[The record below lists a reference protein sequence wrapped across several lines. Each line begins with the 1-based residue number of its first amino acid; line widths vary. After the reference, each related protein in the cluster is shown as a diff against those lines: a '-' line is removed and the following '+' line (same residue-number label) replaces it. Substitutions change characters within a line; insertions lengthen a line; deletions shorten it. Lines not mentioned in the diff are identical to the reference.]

1 MKYYNGKTIKRRFRM
16 RPMIIVLLGF
26 LVVMAVGA
34 FFLALPVS
42 NTDGKWMNFTHAVFW
57 AMNGVCGT
65 GLVVTPTAMS
75 FTGFGQ
81 AVLLLLIQFGG
92 LGFMTIATFV
102 FIIIRKRITL
112 KDRIAIQEAL
122 GQDQI
127 KGVVRLVRNIIIMTL
142 IIEIAGMGLLTP
154 FFCVK
159 NGAVGVWQALFTS
172 VSAFCNAG
180 FDILGRAGNEYG
192 SLTDY
197 NGNYGIIA
205 IVSLIAILGS
215 FGFPV
220 IDDILKCKFRYKRY
234 RFHTKAVLIVSLS
247 IMTFGTLFFLASEF
261 NSPATAGMNGGEKL
275 LNSMFQSV
283 TASSTAGYSSLD
295 QTKLSG
301 AGAVMST
308 VIMFIGS
315 SPCSTGG
322 GIKTTTFAVLVLMG
336 WSGLRGKDEITVGMR
351 SISFK
356 TGLRAV
362 AVLMLGSALILTG
375 VSIINAT
382 DGISPVG
389 YVLYDTVSAFTT
401 TGLSMGIVPGLS
413 NAALY
418 VLAVVMFIGRL
429 GPLSIGLMFSKQERT
444 GLKFPPANIMIG

>member
-1 MKYYNGKTIKRRFRM
+1 MKSTLKHTPKKRFNL
-16 RPMIIVLLGF
+16 RPMMIVFLGF
-26 LVVMAVGA
+26 LVVMFVGA
-34 FFLALPVS
+34 FLLALPAS
-42 NTDGKWMNFTHAVFW
+42 NTDGEWMGFTHAVFW

-65 GLVVTPTAMS
+65 GLVVTPTALS

-81 AVLLLLIQFGG
+81 AILLLLIQFGG
-92 LGFMTIATFV
+92 LGFMTFATFL

-142 IIEIAGMGLLTP
+142 IIEVIGAAALTP
-154 FFCVK
+154 FFCVE
-159 NGAVGVWQALFTS
+159 NGAIGVWQALFTS
-172 VSAFCNAG
+172 ISAFCNAG
-180 FDILGRAGNEYG
+180 FDILGRVGNEYG

-197 NGNYGIIA
+197 NGNAGILL
-205 IVSLIAILGS
+205 IVALIAILGS

-247 IMTFGTLFFLASEF
+247 IMTFGTFFFLASEF

-275 LNSMFQSV
+275 LNSMFQAV

-295 QTKLSG
+295 QTRLSPSG
-301 AGAVMST
+301 MVMSI

-322 GIKTTTFAVLVLMG
+322 GIKTTTFAVLLLMC
-336 WSGLRGKDEITVGMR
+336 WSGVRGKSEIVIGKR
-351 SISFK
+351 SINFK
-356 TGLRAV
+356 TGLRAI
-362 AVLMLGSALILTG
+362 AVLMLGSTLIITG
-375 VSIINAT
+375 VAIISAT

-401 TGLSMGIVPGLS
+401 TGLSMGIVPCLS
-413 NAALY
+413 SAALY

-429 GPLSIGLMFSKQERT
+429 GPLSIGMMFAKEDKSGIKY
-444 GLKFPPANIMIG
+444 PYANIMIG

>member
-1 MKYYNGKTIKRRFRM
+1 ML
-16 RPMIIVLLGF
+16 IVLLGF
-26 LVVMAVGA
+26 LAVMFVGA

-42 NTDGKWMNFTHAVFW
+42 NTDGKWMKFTYAVFW

-65 GLVVTPTAMS
+65 GLVVQPTALS

-81 AVLLLLIQFGG
+81 GVLFLLIQFGG

-142 IIEIAGMGLLTP
+142 IIELVGAAALTP

-159 NGAVGVWQALFTS
+159 NGGIGVWQALFTS

-180 FDILGRAGNEYG
+180 FDILGRVGNEYG

-197 NGNYGIIA
+197 NGNAGIIL
-205 IVSLIAILGS
+205 IVALIAILGS

-220 IDDILKCKFRYKRY
+220 IDDILKCRFRYKRY
-234 RFHTKAVLIVSLS
+234 RLHTKVVLAVSLS
-247 IMTFGTLFFLASEF
+247 IMTFGTFFFLASEF

-275 LNSMFQSV
+275 LNSLFQSV

-295 QTKLSG
+295 QTKLSASG
-301 AGAVMST
+301 MVMSA

-336 WSGLRGKDEITVGMR
+336 WSGLRGKDEIVVGKN

-362 AVLMLGSALILTG
+362 AVLMFGCVLILTG
-375 VSIINAT
+375 VCIIGAT

-389 YVLYDTVSAFTT
+389 YMLYDTVSAFTT
-401 TGLSMGIVPGLS
+401 TGLSMGIVPSLS
-413 NAALY
+413 DAALY

-429 GPLSIGLMFSKQERT
+429 GPLSIGMMFGSQDRT
-444 GLKFPPANIMIG
+444 GIKYPTANIMIG

>member
-1 MKYYNGKTIKRRFRM
+1 
-16 RPMIIVLLGF
+16 MIIVLLGF
-26 LVVMAVGA
+26 LVVMFIGA

-42 NTDGKWMNFTHAVFW
+42 NTDGKWMKFTHAVFW

-65 GLVVTPTAMS
+65 GLVVTPTALS

-142 IIEIAGMGLLTP
+142 IIELVGAAALTP
-154 FFCVK
+154 FFCVG
-159 NGAVGVWQALFTS
+159 NGAIGVWQALFTS

-180 FDILGRAGNEYG
+180 FDILGTPANPYG
-192 SLTDY
+192 SLSDY
-197 NGNYGIIA
+197 NGNAGIIL
-205 IVSLIAILGS
+205 IVALIAILGS

-220 IDDILKCKFRYKRY
+220 IDDVLRNRFRYKKY

-247 IMTFGTLFFLASEF
+247 IMTVGTFYFLASEW
-261 NSPATAGMNGGEKL
+261 NSPAMAGMNGGEKL
-275 LNSMFQSV
+275 LNSLFQSV

-301 AGAVMST
+301 SGMVMSAI
-308 VIMFIGS
+308 IMLIGS

-336 WSGLRGKDEITVGMR
+336 WAGLRGKDEIVVGKH

-362 AVLMLGSALILTG
+362 AVLMLGGALIITG
-375 VSIINAT
+375 VSIIGAT

-389 YVLYDTVSAFTT
+389 YMIYDTISAFTT
-401 TGLSMGIVPGLS
+401 TGLSMGIVPSLS
-413 NAALY
+413 DAALY

-429 GPLSIGLMFSKQERT
+429 GPLSIGMMFAKQDNS
-444 GLKFPPANIMIG
+444 GIKFPTANIMIG